1 VDDEMQMQ
9 RMTIAF
15 MQALMRVGGM
25 QSAAQPPQ
33 QPRKVIDT
41 TDPDFIKNFRGL
53 IKGKPPTEQS

>member
-9 RMTIAF
+9 RMVIAF

-25 QSAAQPPQ
+25 QPAAPPQ
-33 QPRKVIDT
+33 QPKKVIDT